1 MKTLELKDIC
11 GYLPYGLKY
20 QWTNMKSVRLISMT
34 DEVDYSSQH
43 SLSTAWEWM
52 MHRQARPIL
61 RPMSDLTKE
70 ITHRGEKFVPLVELA
85 KIALRDAIA
94 KRYYNDVDFVI
105 KNDYVEIHGHYKFR
119 YTHRGSF
126 EMCRTISDFDELT
139 CLHQCEIFD
148 KLNEWM
154 FDYRGLI
161 SAGLAI
167 DVNTLPENPYER

>member
-11 GYLPYGLKY
+11 GYLPYGLRIMRPP
-20 QWTNMKSVRLISMT
+20 TNVPVVAELLDIRKDFTILGAGHIDTYRAV
-34 DEVDYSSQH
+34 
-43 SLSTAWEWM
+43 
-52 MHRQARPIL
+52 L
-61 RPMSDLTKE
+61 RPMSDLTNE
-70 ITHRGEKFVPLVELA
+70 ITYKGEKFVPLVELA

-167 DVNTLPENPYER
+167 DVNTLPENPYEL

>member
-11 GYLPYGLKY
+11 GYLPYGVVFQDKGRGVYLQLVNLLSAQKLID
-20 QWTNMKSVRLISMT
+20 KSHDYT
-34 DEVDYSSQH
+34 EVG
-43 SLSTAWEWM
+43 
-52 MHRQARPIL
+52 PIL

-70 ITHRGEKFVPLVELA
+70 ITHRGEKFVPLLA
-85 KIALRDAIA
+85 LDKLNCFPISDTDKALR
-94 KRYYNDVDFVI
+94 YY
-105 KNDYVEIHGHYKFR
+105 
-119 YTHRGSF
+119 
-126 EMCRTISDFDELT
+126 
-139 CLHQCEIFD
+139 D

>member
-52 MHRQARPIL
+52 VHRQARPIL
-61 RPMSDLTKE
+61 RPMSDLTEE
-70 ITHRGEKFVPLVELA
+70 ITHRREKFVPLDVF
-85 KIALRDAIA
+85 
-94 KRYYNDVDFVI
+94 NDR
-105 KNDYVEIHGHYKFR
+105 GHFIEFDTAGLL
-119 YTHRGSF
+119 YTVGGC
-126 EMCRTISDFDELT
+126 MDSDWLMV
-139 CLHQCEIFD
+139 FD
-148 KLNEWM
+148 KFHEWM

>member
-52 MHRQARPIL
+52 VHRQARPIL
-61 RPMSDLTKE
+61 CPMSDLTKE
-70 ITHRGEKFVPLVELA
+70 ITHKGEKFVPLDVLNNRGHFIEF
-85 KIALRDAIA
+85 DAA
-94 KRYYNDVDFVI
+94 
-105 KNDYVEIHGHYKFR
+105 GLL
-119 YTHRGSF
+119 YTVGGC
-126 EMCRTISDFDELT
+126 MDSDWLMV
-139 CLHQCEIFD
+139 FD
-148 KLNEWM
+148 KFHEWM

>member
-52 MHRQARPIL
+52 VHRQARPIL

-70 ITHRGEKFVPLVELA
+70 ITHKGEKVVPLDVLNNRGHFIEF
-85 KIALRDAIA
+85 DAA
-94 KRYYNDVDFVI
+94 
-105 KNDYVEIHGHYKFR
+105 GLL
-119 YTHRGSF
+119 YTVGGC
-126 EMCRTISDFDELT
+126 MDSDWLMV
-139 CLHQCEIFD
+139 FD
-148 KLNEWM
+148 KFHEWM

>member
-11 GYLPYGLKY
+11 GYLPYGLKFLSDY
-20 QWTNMKSVRLISMT
+20 FSTPHEIVSIDLTDNTADFSNNCGYTNKSLG
-34 DEVDYSSQH
+34 EVK
-43 SLSTAWEWM
+43 
-52 MHRQARPIL
+52 PIL

-167 DVNTLPENPYER
+167 DVNTLPENPYEL

>member
-70 ITHRGEKFVPLVELA
+70 ITHRGEKFVPLDVFNDRGHFIEF
-85 KIALRDAIA
+85 DAA
-94 KRYYNDVDFVI
+94 
-105 KNDYVEIHGHYKFR
+105 GLL
-119 YTHRGSF
+119 YTVGGC
-126 EMCRTISDFDELT
+126 MDSDWLMV
-139 CLHQCEIFD
+139 FD
-148 KLNEWM
+148 KFHEWL

>member
-11 GYLPYGLKY
+11 GYLPYGLMQKHY
-20 QWTNMKSVRLISMT
+20 NDVCSFTIATQSCMGKDVFQEMPIRFGK
-34 DEVDYSSQH
+34 
-43 SLSTAWEWM
+43 
-52 MHRQARPIL
+52 PIL

-148 KLNEWM
+148 KLDAWM

>member
-11 GYLPYGLKY
+11 GYLPYGLMQKHY
-20 QWTNMKSVRLISMT
+20 NDVCSFTIATQSCMGKDVFHEMPVRFGK
-34 DEVDYSSQH
+34 
-43 SLSTAWEWM
+43 
-52 MHRQARPIL
+52 PIL

-70 ITHRGEKFVPLVELA
+70 ITHRGEKFVPL
-85 KIALRDAIA
+85 
-94 KRYYNDVDFVI
+94 DVL
-105 KNDYVEIHGHYKFR
+105 NNRGHFIEFDVAGLL
-119 YTHRGSF
+119 YTVGGC
-126 EMCRTISDFDELT
+126 MDSDWLMV
-139 CLHQCEIFD
+139 FD